1 MLIPYL
7 DKCVQLAHPFVQVLS
22 NTSLK
27 GCDQTHLLEHVS
39 CLSEPNPTY
48 LPCVCSLFDKL
59 YFGKE
64 SKTSISRQFY
74 FNY

>member
-27 GCDQTHLLEHVS
+27 G
-39 CLSEPNPTY
+39 SEPNPTY